1 MLGVLKKRGGLTD
14 LVFFG
19 GGGARQ
25 NEVRSIFQCE
35 VDNLEDT
42 MMDFQKKIHE
52 NVEKNN

>member
-14 LVFFG
+14 LVFFWG
-19 GGGARQ
+19 AGARQ